1 MGLIMGLILVFL
13 GLCWAY
19 VVFFVYQMAD
29 APDNPHLS
37 DFILSFGFWALGGLC
52 IVSHYGYIPW

>member
-13 GLCWAY
+13 GLCLAY
-19 VVFFVYQMAD
+19 VVFD